1 MGSYILLLL
10 FSLYLRILII
20 FYHKRMTK
28 KMEKENIFIKI
39 NKKYMMVQNLII
51 NFVYII
57 IYTIIFTR
65 SMNEWLKI
73 RLWGVSIFIRYQI

>member
-1 MGSYILLLL
+1 
-10 FSLYLRILII
+10 
-20 FYHKRMTK
+20 MTK